1 MFINLRRVPDYAGEY
16 PSGIIVAIDPG
27 LPFHNIDGCLQ
38 FLRLCLKEIPPRYGK
53 QRDVWTRCLL
63 RISDLAASLRDS
75 RTRFTGKSK
84 DLFVSYCKRISVISE
99 EPAGDTFP
107 APLFLTMPA
116 DQMEAFLESGR
127 FGKDSFGFFYCDK
140 ATLETDFNRE
150 VTEFL
155 SNLRF
160 PKSSRNLEISYFL
173 RTDGY
178 HEHIHDAVN
187 LLIDIACYAI
197 NCTSTRRGTAEG
209 FDVLEVNHR
218 LDHIERIIKEI
229 EHLY

>member
-16 PSGIIVAIDPG
+16 PSGVIAAIDPG

-84 DLFVSYCKRISVISE
+84 DLFVSYCKRISAISE

-116 DQMEAFLESGR
+116 GQMEAFLKSAGSEKIPLASFTAIRRHWRPILQGR
-127 FGKDSFGFFYCDK
+127 SSDSSPTCGFQSPAGTWRFLISCVLT
-140 ATLETDFNRE
+140 ATTNTF
-150 VTEFL
+150 T
-155 SNLRF
+155 
-160 PKSSRNLEISYFL
+160 
-173 RTDGY
+173 
-178 HEHIHDAVN
+178 
-187 LLIDIACYAI
+187 
-197 NCTSTRRGTAEG
+197 TR
-209 FDVLEVNHR
+209 
-218 LDHIERIIKEI
+218 
-229 EHLY
+229 